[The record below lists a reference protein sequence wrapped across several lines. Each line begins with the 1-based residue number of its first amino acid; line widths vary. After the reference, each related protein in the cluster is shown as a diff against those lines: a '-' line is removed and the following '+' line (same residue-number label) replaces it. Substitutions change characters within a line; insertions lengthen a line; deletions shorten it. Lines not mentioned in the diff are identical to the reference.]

1 MSKLFWLCEA
11 WVARLGSFL
20 SKAMATYV
28 SMILDAWVSLS
39 AAMAYS
45 YAMQQGSS
53 GRKKHSA
60 IAGNAGPIAGFLA
73 VAWSA

>member
-1 MSKLFWLCEA
+1 MSKLFWLGEA

-45 YAMQQGSS
+45 YAMPQGSS
-53 GRKKHSA
+53 DWKKHSA
-60 IAGNAGPIAGFLA
+60 IAGNTGPIAELSA
-73 VAWSA
+73 VSWSA

>member
-1 MSKLFWLCEA
+1 MSKLFWLGEA

-39 AAMAYS
+39 AAMAYN

-53 GRKKHSA
+53 DRKKHSA
-60 IAGNAGPIAGFLA
+60 IAENAGPIARCLA